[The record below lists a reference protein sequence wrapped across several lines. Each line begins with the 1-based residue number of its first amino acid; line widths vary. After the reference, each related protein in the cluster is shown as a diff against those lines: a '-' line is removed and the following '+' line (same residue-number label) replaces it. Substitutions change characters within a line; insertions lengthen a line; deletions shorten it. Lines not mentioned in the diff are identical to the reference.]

1 MKEFCNLND
10 LKSLTN
16 EPTCFKNPEKPTY
29 KLTNIFPIKFL
40 RLICQT
46 FICGVTE
53 FQTNF
58 TKSNGF
64 HQVKWIS
71 PSQTDF
77 TKSDGFHQ
85 VRRISPSQMD
95 FTKSNGFHQVKWIS
109 PSLRPR
115 IITYRDNKNFNKAF
129 RSEIQSLCS
138 READLGFF
146 KTLFFTF
153 SINMVISKGIFA
165 QMKPLL

>member
-1 MKEFCNLND
+1 MFQEPRKTYLQTDKHISNEVLETD
-10 LKSLTN
+10 LPDFHLWS
-16 EPTCFKNPEKPTY
+16 Y
-29 KLTNIFPIKFL
+29 RI
-40 RLICQT
+40 
-46 FICGVTE
+46 
-53 FQTNF
+53 
-58 TKSNGF
+58 SNGF

-71 PSQTDF
+71 PSQMDF